1 MKILP
6 VPMLAAGLALLPSFA
21 QAEFFADGKAGLELR
36 NFYFNR
42 DYRQPGASQSYSEE
56 WAQGFLLRYESG
68 YTEGL
73 FGLGIDALGLL
84 GVRLDSSPE
93 RSGSG
98 LLPYSTSD
106 RRAAHDYSSLGLTAK
121 LRVSHST
128 LKIGSLMPR
137 LPVVQFNDTRLH
149 PQTFQGGLLEVNEID
164 GLALQFGQLRQ
175 VKQRDSTNAEDLGIT
190 RGNKRNV
197 LAGRHPGSDRFD
209 FAGGTYR
216 WSERLSSS
224 YHYANLEDFYRQ
236 HYLGVQHL
244 LPLTDDQ
251 SLKSDIRWARSTD
264 EGGSRVD
271 NRALNALFTY
281 RLGGHAFGLGYQRMS
296 GDSGFAYLGG
306 TDPYLVNFVQIGDF
320 ANKDERSWQLRYDYD
335 FAAISLPGLTF
346 MSRYL
351 RGEHIDLLDGGG
363 RGKEWERDTDIAYLV
378 QSGPLKNLGIKLR
391 NGTFRSDF
399 GNDIDETRLIVS
411 YALPLW

>member
-73 FGLGIDALGLL
+73 FGLGVDALGLL

-128 LKIGSLMPR
+128 LKIGTLMPR

-236 HYLGVQHL
+236 HHLGVQHL
-244 LPLTDDQ
+244 LPLADDQ

-264 EGGSRVD
+264 EGGSRVN

-281 RLGGHAFGLGYQRMS
+281 RPDRKS
-296 GDSGFAYLGG
+296 
-306 TDPYLVNFVQIGDF
+306 VVR
-320 ANKDERSWQLRYDYD
+320 ERVFCW
-335 FAAISLPGLTF
+335 
-346 MSRYL
+346 
-351 RGEHIDLLDGGG
+351 
-363 RGKEWERDTDIAYLV
+363 V
-378 QSGPLKNLGIKLR
+378 
-391 NGTFRSDF
+391 
-399 GNDIDETRLIVS
+399 
-411 YALPLW
+411 

>member
-1 MKILP
+1 
-6 VPMLAAGLALLPSFA
+6 
-21 QAEFFADGKAGLELR
+21 
-36 NFYFNR
+36 
-42 DYRQPGASQSYSEE
+42 
-56 WAQGFLLRYESG
+56 
-68 YTEGL
+68 
-73 FGLGIDALGLL
+73 
-84 GVRLDSSPE
+84 
-93 RSGSG
+93 
-98 LLPYSTSD
+98 
-106 RRAAHDYSSLGLTAK
+106 K

-190 RGNKRNV
+190 RGSKRNV

-296 GDSGFAYLGG
+296 GDSGFAYLAG

-335 FAAISLPGLTF
+335 FAAIGLPGLTF

>member
-1 MKILP
+1 M
-6 VPMLAAGLALLPSFA
+6 
-21 QAEFFADGKAGLELR
+21 
-36 NFYFNR
+36 
-42 DYRQPGASQSYSEE
+42 
-56 WAQGFLLRYESG
+56 RYESG

-73 FGLGIDALGLL
+73 FGLGVDALGLL

-175 VKQRDSTNAEDLGIT
+175 VKQRDSTTAEDLGIT

-244 LPLTDDQ
+244 LPLADDQ

-281 RLGGHAFGLGYQRMS
+281 RLRPRLRPRLPAHVRRQRLRLPGRDRSVS
-296 GDSGFAYLGG
+296 GQLRADRRFR
-306 TDPYLVNFVQIGDF
+306 QQ
-320 ANKDERSWQLRYDYD
+320 DERSWQLRYDYD
-335 FAAISLPGLTF
+335 FAAIGLPGLTF

>member
-216 WSERLSSS
+216 
-224 YHYANLEDFYRQ
+224 
-236 HYLGVQHL
+236 
-244 LPLTDDQ
+244 
-251 SLKSDIRWARSTD
+251 
-264 EGGSRVD
+264 
-271 NRALNALFTY
+271 
-281 RLGGHAFGLGYQRMS
+281 
-296 GDSGFAYLGG
+296 
-306 TDPYLVNFVQIGDF
+306 
-320 ANKDERSWQLRYDYD
+320 
-335 FAAISLPGLTF
+335 
-346 MSRYL
+346 
-351 RGEHIDLLDGGG
+351 
-363 RGKEWERDTDIAYLV
+363 
-378 QSGPLKNLGIKLR
+378 
-391 NGTFRSDF
+391 
-399 GNDIDETRLIVS
+399 
-411 YALPLW
+411 

>member
-164 GLALQFGQLRQ
+164 GLALQ
-175 VKQRDSTNAEDLGIT
+175 
-190 RGNKRNV
+190 
-197 LAGRHPGSDRFD
+197 
-209 FAGGTYR
+209 
-216 WSERLSSS
+216 
-224 YHYANLEDFYRQ
+224 
-236 HYLGVQHL
+236 
-244 LPLTDDQ
+244 
-251 SLKSDIRWARSTD
+251 
-264 EGGSRVD
+264 
-271 NRALNALFTY
+271 
-281 RLGGHAFGLGYQRMS
+281 
-296 GDSGFAYLGG
+296 
-306 TDPYLVNFVQIGDF
+306 
-320 ANKDERSWQLRYDYD
+320 
-335 FAAISLPGLTF
+335 
-346 MSRYL
+346 
-351 RGEHIDLLDGGG
+351 
-363 RGKEWERDTDIAYLV
+363 
-378 QSGPLKNLGIKLR
+378 
-391 NGTFRSDF
+391 
-399 GNDIDETRLIVS
+399 
-411 YALPLW
+411 

>member
-1 MKILP
+1 M
-6 VPMLAAGLALLPSFA
+6 
-21 QAEFFADGKAGLELR
+21 
-36 NFYFNR
+36 
-42 DYRQPGASQSYSEE
+42 
-56 WAQGFLLRYESG
+56 
-68 YTEGL
+68 
-73 FGLGIDALGLL
+73 
-84 GVRLDSSPE
+84 
-93 RSGSG
+93 
-98 LLPYSTSD
+98 
-106 RRAAHDYSSLGLTAK
+106 
-121 LRVSHST
+121 
-128 LKIGSLMPR
+128 
-137 LPVVQFNDTRLH
+137 
-149 PQTFQGGLLEVNEID
+149 
-164 GLALQFGQLRQ
+164 
-175 VKQRDSTNAEDLGIT
+175 
-190 RGNKRNV
+190 
-197 LAGRHPGSDRFD
+197 
-209 FAGGTYR
+209 
-216 WSERLSSS
+216 
-224 YHYANLEDFYRQ
+224 
-236 HYLGVQHL
+236 QHL
-244 LPLTDDQ
+244 LPLADDQ

-296 GDSGFAYLGG
+296 GDSGFAYLAG

-335 FAAISLPGLTF
+335 FAAIGLPGLTF

-351 RGEHIDLLDGGG
+351 RGEHIDLLGGGG

>member
-1 MKILP
+1 M
-6 VPMLAAGLALLPSFA
+6 
-21 QAEFFADGKAGLELR
+21 
-36 NFYFNR
+36 
-42 DYRQPGASQSYSEE
+42 
-56 WAQGFLLRYESG
+56 
-68 YTEGL
+68 
-73 FGLGIDALGLL
+73 
-84 GVRLDSSPE
+84 
-93 RSGSG
+93 
-98 LLPYSTSD
+98 PYSTSD

-128 LKIGSLMPR
+128 LKIGTLMPR

-236 HYLGVQHL
+236 HHLGVQHL
-244 LPLTDDQ
+244 LPLADDQ

-296 GDSGFAYLGG
+296 GDSGFAYLAG

-335 FAAISLPGLTF
+335 FAAIGLPGLTF

-363 RGKEWERDTDIAYLV
+363 RGKEIMDRAVVITAAVITAVRAAIRRRQSRWEWPVPPAAPRMRRRHDSARAAAAPWRRCAVSPAAPISRRARSSAAPAVRRSSSLSRRRGFPP
-378 QSGPLKNLGIKLR
+378 QGGSPSPRSRRPGACRSGSGPVA
-391 NGTFRSDF
+391 S
-399 GNDIDETRLIVS
+399 E
-411 YALPLW
+411 A

>member
-1 MKILP
+1 M
-6 VPMLAAGLALLPSFA
+6 
-21 QAEFFADGKAGLELR
+21 
-36 NFYFNR
+36 
-42 DYRQPGASQSYSEE
+42 
-56 WAQGFLLRYESG
+56 
-68 YTEGL
+68 
-73 FGLGIDALGLL
+73 
-84 GVRLDSSPE
+84 
-93 RSGSG
+93 
-98 LLPYSTSD
+98 
-106 RRAAHDYSSLGLTAK
+106 
-121 LRVSHST
+121 
-128 LKIGSLMPR
+128 
-137 LPVVQFNDTRLH
+137 
-149 PQTFQGGLLEVNEID
+149 
-164 GLALQFGQLRQ
+164 
-175 VKQRDSTNAEDLGIT
+175 
-190 RGNKRNV
+190 
-197 LAGRHPGSDRFD
+197 
-209 FAGGTYR
+209 
-216 WSERLSSS
+216 
-224 YHYANLEDFYRQ
+224 
-236 HYLGVQHL
+236 QHL

-296 GDSGFAYLGG
+296 GDSGFAYLAG

-335 FAAISLPGLTF
+335 FAAIGLPGLTF

-363 RGKEWERDTDIAYLV
+363 RGKEWEQDTDIAYLV

>member
-6 VPMLAAGLALLPSFA
+6 VPMLAAGLALLPSSA

-68 YTEGL
+68 YTEG
-73 FGLGIDALGLL
+73 
-84 GVRLDSSPE
+84 SSAWVSM
-93 RSGSG
+93 RWACWVSGWTPRQSD
-98 LLPYSTSD
+98 PVAVCCRIRRAD

-128 LKIGSLMPR
+128 LKIGTLMPR

-236 HYLGVQHL
+236 HHLGVQHL
-244 LPLTDDQ
+244 LPLADDQ

-296 GDSGFAYLGG
+296 GDSGFAYLAG

-335 FAAISLPGLTF
+335 FAAIGLPGLTF

>member
-244 LPLTDDQ
+244 LPLTD
-251 SLKSDIRWARSTD
+251 
-264 EGGSRVD
+264 
-271 NRALNALFTY
+271 
-281 RLGGHAFGLGYQRMS
+281 GYQRMS
-296 GDSGFAYLGG
+296 GDSGFAYLAG

-335 FAAISLPGLTF
+335 FAAIGLPGLTF